1 MIEYTRTANAGGLLE
16 MDGVRILLDGVSQ
29 AVGDYL
35 ATPPDILDQILS
47 TPLDAMAFTHDH
59 CDHFLAEFVRRYAQ
73 AGQLPR
79 IIGPKD
85 VAAGLPEYP
94 VITAPTKAGPVQII
108 AIPSR
113 HMGAE
118 YRDTPHYSFLLKG
131 SSLVWF
137 MGDASPLQWQG
148 MERMPQPDLLIAP
161 FAYASTAAAWQITES
176 LAPKRVLLT
185 HLPSRDQDGEGL
197 WDAVNA
203 VVSEYGEGRVR
214 MPPMGEKCVFH

>member
-1 MIEYTRTANAGGLLE
+1 MIEFTRTANAGGLLE

-35 ATPPDILDQILS
+35 ATPPDILDQLLS
-47 TPLDAMAFTHDH
+47 TPLDALAFTHNH
-59 CDHFLAEFVRRYAQ
+59 CDHFQPEFVRQYAR

-79 IIGPKD
+79 LIGPKD
-85 VAAGLPEYP
+85 VAADLPEYP
-94 VITAPTKAGPVQII
+94 VITAPTKAGAVQII
-108 AIPSR
+108 SVPCR

-148 MERMPQPDLLIAP
+148 MARMPQPDLLIAP
-161 FAYASTAAAWQITES
+161 FAYASTEAAWQITEGLS
-176 LAPKRVLLT
+176 PKRILLT
-185 HLPSRDQDGEGL
+185 HLPSREQDGEGL
-197 WDAVNA
+197 WAAVDQI
-203 VVSEYGEGRVR
+203 VRQHGEGRVR
-214 MPPMGEKCVFH
+214 RPYMGDKCVFN